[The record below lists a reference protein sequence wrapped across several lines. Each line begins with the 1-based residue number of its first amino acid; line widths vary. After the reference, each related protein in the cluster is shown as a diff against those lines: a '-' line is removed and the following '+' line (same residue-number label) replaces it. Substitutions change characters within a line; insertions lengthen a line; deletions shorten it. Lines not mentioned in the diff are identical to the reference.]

1 MSANPPPRPAQVRPL
16 PLGAITNHA
25 DVFKAFAA
33 QHPELLFFLTR
44 VGCGSAGFSDRQIA
58 PLFLNAPA
66 NVLQPPEWG
75 RDSARHRDS
84 DRTKK
89 TDWAHTR
96 GQSVLRESFHETRR
110 YVIAHRL
117 GLGVAAVPCVHDAH
131 NNPSATKR
139 SDPSKSS
146 TNKSTQ
152 HGVALES
159 QVTPGV
165 PHPADS
171 TPSCSNG

>member
-1 MSANPPPRPAQVRPL
+1 MSIIPTWTAPLTLAPNGLIVFGSNLSGRHGAGAAQTALKHYGAIYGQGIGLQGRSYALPTMSAPPRRAQVRPQ

-66 NVLQPPEWG
+66 NVLRPPEWG

-84 DRTKK
+84 DRT
-89 TDWAHTR
+89 
-96 GQSVLRESFHETRR
+96 
-110 YVIAHRL
+110 
-117 GLGVAAVPCVHDAH
+117 
-131 NNPSATKR
+131 
-139 SDPSKSS
+139 
-146 TNKSTQ
+146 
-152 HGVALES
+152 
-159 QVTPGV
+159 
-165 PHPADS
+165 
-171 TPSCSNG
+171 